1 MSKDDRIRIDYM
13 PGGAAL
19 EALALAAEMFPTTR
33 QQALLDKLVITA
45 VSALAHSHWRPPF
58 LLGRDRARWQL
69 PAALRPGKDA

>member
-1 MSKDDRIRIDYM
+1 MPKGDRARIDYM

-19 EALALAAEMFPTTR
+19 EALALAAQMFPNTR

-45 VSALAHSHWRPPF
+45 VSALAHSHWQPPF
-58 LLGRDRARWQL
+58 LLSRDRDHWQL